1 VQLLFPIRLVFWGS
15 ACVLNSL
22 DRLTEPTKDPN
33 MSETRERPAQCGW
46 PWWLGLLAALVG
58 GAPLAAAER
67 APLKLVKTIPL
78 KGSGVL
84 GRLALDAD
92 HQRLFVANTANGT
105 LDVVDLKAGKLLK
118 QIPPQYGI
126 QGVAYAPDLNRI
138 IVGNGMGNV
147 CNIFDGKTYKL
158 LKSIQLDGA
167 DNVRYHA
174 KSKNAYVGL
183 GGKALAVIDVKN
195 LKVRTE
201 IKFPGRPQ
209 GFQIEKGRPR
219 LYLNRTSPEGVVRI
233 DLDSNRAK
241 RFFPLNR
248 AGGNYPLA
256 IDEENRRLF
265 IGCRNKPR
273 LVVMDS
279 ESGKEVA
286 AVTIPADVGDV
297 HYDAK
302 RKRIYASCGAGYVA
316 VIRQTGANRYK
327 LLKKVKT
334 ARQARTSLYDPA
346 SGKLYVAVPRQG
358 QKGPELQVYQAR

>member
-1 VQLLFPIRLVFWGS
+1 
-15 ACVLNSL
+15 
-22 DRLTEPTKDPN
+22 
-33 MSETRERPAQCGW
+33 
-46 PWWLGLLAALVG
+46 LAALVG
-58 GAPLAAAER
+58 GNRLAAAER

-78 KGSGVL
+78 KGPGIF

-92 HQRLFVANTANGT
+92 HQRMFVANTGNSS
-105 LDVVDLKAGKLLK
+105 LDIVDLKAGKILK

-147 CNIFDGKTYKL
+147 CNIYDGKTYKL
-158 LKSIQLDGA
+158 LKSFQFDGA

-174 KSKNAYVGL
+174 KSKTAYVGL

-195 LKVRTE
+195 LKLGTQ

-209 GFQIEKGRPR
+209 GFQVEKGRPR
-219 LYLNRTSPEGVVRI
+219 LYLNTTSPERVVLI

-241 RFFPLNR
+241 RFFRLGR
-248 AGGNYPLA
+248 AGGNNPLA

-286 AVTIPADVGDV
+286 AVTIPGDVADVS
-297 HYDAK
+297 YDAK
-302 RKRIYASCGAGYVA
+302 RKRVYATCGAGYVA

-327 LLKKVKT
+327 LLTKVKT
-334 ARQARTSLYDPA
+334 GRLARTSVFDPTT
-346 SGKLYVAVPRQG
+346 GKLYVAVPRQG
-358 QKGPELQVYQAR
+358 QKGPELRVYQAR